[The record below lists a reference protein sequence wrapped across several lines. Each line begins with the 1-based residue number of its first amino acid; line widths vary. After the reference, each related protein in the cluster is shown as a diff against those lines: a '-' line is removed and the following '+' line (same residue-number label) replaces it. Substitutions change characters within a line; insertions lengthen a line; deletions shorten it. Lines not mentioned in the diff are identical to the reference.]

1 MTDLSHQRPKL
12 IVQHAMETPRRLLA
26 VGIDIAKEIHV
37 ARIVRGN
44 GEELKE
50 RLAFGSSPDGLARAA
65 EWMKG
70 LGARLGADCVLAG
83 MEPTGLYWQPV
94 YSSLAR
100 SLPECGVYAVSPVVV
115 KHSRY
120 RRSSNLGKDDDRDAL
135 LIAHA
140 VVHGECFRPIQHTPL
155 TAQMRE
161 ALWLYDRARSAER
174 QATQHL
180 DTMLYRAFPEAFH
193 GVGTDA
199 EDGIRRL
206 LEDSAAPS
214 MTARVPEDQWVA
226 AHVRR
231 GKSRRSLRAFHG
243 RAVASCNVGWI
254 PDDLWHAAWRCAWN
268 RWHDACG
275 HAASAAA
282 VIDGLVD
289 RHPMAQPLMS
299 IPAVASVT
307 VAAFLAGVGDL
318 SQYTRAAQAEKVFGL
333 DFQRCQSGASE
344 LPPHLSR
351 RGYSLGLH
359 YLYLAALRLTN
370 DEHFGLCYHRR
381 CKARGEDG
389 SNAVVFALVAKLV
402 RIMFTIARTG
412 DAFDP
417 ARAFLTAAHE

>member
-1 MTDLSHQRPKL
+1 MTDLSHQRPEL
-12 IVQHAMETPRRLLA
+12 IVQRAMETPRRLLA

-65 EWMKG
+65 AWVKG
-70 LGARLGADCVLAG
+70 LGARYGADCILAG

-100 SLPECGVYAVSPVVV
+100 TLPECGVYAVSPVVV

-161 ALWLYDRARSAER
+161 ALWLYDRARRAER

-180 DTMLYRAFPEAFH
+180 DTMLFRAFPEAFD
-193 GVGTDA
+193 GAGSVA
-199 EDGIRRL
+199 EAGIRL
-206 LEDSAAPS
+206 LLKDSAAPS
-214 MTARVPEDQWVA
+214 VIARVHEDQWVA
-226 AHVRR
+226 VHLRR
-231 GKSRRSLRAFHG
+231 GRSCRPLRLIHR
-243 RAVASCNVGWI
+243 RAVTSCNVAWI
-254 PDDLWHAAWRCAWN
+254 PDDLWHAAWRCAWD
-268 RWHDACG
+268 RWHDACR
-275 HAASAAA
+275 HSAAA
-282 VIDGLVD
+282 LAVLDGLVA
-289 RHPMAQPLMS
+289 RHPMVQHLLS
-299 IPAVASVT
+299 IPRVATVT
-307 VAAFLAGVGDL
+307 VAAFLAGVGAL
-318 SQYTRAAQAEKVFGL
+318 AQYSHAGQAEKVFGL

-344 LPPHLSR
+344 YTPRLSR
-351 RGYSLGLH
+351 RGYSLGFH
-359 YLYLAALRLTN
+359 YLYLAALRMTAA
-370 DEHFGLCYHRR
+370 EPFHSWYKRR
-381 CKARGEDG
+381 CAARGEDG
-389 SNAVVFALVAKLV
+389 SNAVVFALAAKLI

-417 ARAFLTAAHE
+417 ARAINTAAHE